1 MVDQSLKPD
10 DVCLVGKVSE
20 LLAVDLG
27 RGGRLD
33 ERQVRLEQIPERSVR
48 LVQVMAGQETKDA
61 RSAP

>member
-1 MVDQSLKPD
+1 MIDQSLKPD
-10 DVCLVGKVSE
+10 DVCLVGKVSK

-33 ERQVRLEQIPERSVR
+33 ERQVRLEQIPEWAVR
-48 LVQVMAGQETKDA
+48 LMKVMAGQETKET